1 MIIKEVQING
11 FGKFEGTT
19 INLNSG
25 INLIKSNNETG
36 KSSLVK
42 FIKGMFYRN
51 K

>member
-1 MIIKEVQING
+1 MIIKEIQING
-11 FGKFEGTT
+11 FGKFDKTS

-25 INLIKSNNETG
+25 INVIKSNNETG
-36 KSSLVK
+36 KSTLVK